1 MKDFFE
7 DLGKR
12 LSETAEAV
20 TAKAGDAIEIQKL
33 KAQIRELARGNAE
46 DLMELGQSI
55 YDRFENG
62 EELDEASKGLC
73 EAIASR
79 KESIEEYENKIEG
92 LKGACE
98 CTRCG
103 KMVAKDMAFCPYCGS
118 PVVEE
123 EDIFEADD
131 LAQEVREEAEEAE
144 ESVTE
149 AAEAAVQTLPLTDT
163 TPCCTNSL
171 ANPPVSHR
179 PANFR
184 RASSLINGVWM
195 VTVRCSFSM
204 VLLPFLVIQL
214 CLQIFHRLFKT
225 CGKWDLF

>member
-20 TAKAGDAIEIQKL
+20 TAKAGDAI
-33 KAQIRELARGNAE
+33 
-46 DLMELGQSI
+46 ELGQSI

-118 PVVEE
+118 PVAEE

-144 ESVTE
+144 ESVAE
-149 AAEAAVQTLPLTDT
+149 AAEAAVE
-163 TPCCTNSL
+163 
-171 ANPPVSHR
+171 A
-179 PANFR
+179 
-184 RASSLINGVWM
+184 
-195 VTVRCSFSM
+195 VTEAAEEAVDAVEES
-204 VLLPFLVIQL
+204 V
-214 CLQIFHRLFKT
+214 KEET
-225 CGKWDLF
+225 EE

>member
-1 MKDFFE
+1 MPWRYCHGICAISCYVEIISASVNGYKNHNME
-7 DLGKR
+7 
-12 LSETAEAV
+12 
-20 TAKAGDAIEIQKL
+20 GDRYEIPGN
-33 KAQIRELARGNAE
+33 RRGNAE

-118 PVVEE
+118 PVTEE

-149 AAEAAVQTLPLTDT
+149 AAEAAVE
-163 TPCCTNSL
+163 
-171 ANPPVSHR
+171 A
-179 PANFR
+179 
-184 RASSLINGVWM
+184 
-195 VTVRCSFSM
+195 VTEAAEEAVDAVEES
-204 VLLPFLVIQL
+204 V
-214 CLQIFHRLFKT
+214 KEET
-225 CGKWDLF
+225 EE

>member
-1 MKDFFE
+1 
-7 DLGKR
+7 
-12 LSETAEAV
+12 
-20 TAKAGDAIEIQKL
+20 
-33 KAQIRELARGNAE
+33 
-46 DLMELGQSI
+46 MELGQSI

-79 KESIEEYENKIEG
+79 KESMEEYENKIEG

-131 LAQEVREEAEEAE
+131 LAQEAREEAEEAE
-144 ESVTE
+144 EIVAE
-149 AAEAAVQTLPLTDT
+149 AAEAAVE
-163 TPCCTNSL
+163 
-171 ANPPVSHR
+171 A
-179 PANFR
+179 
-184 RASSLINGVWM
+184 
-195 VTVRCSFSM
+195 VTEAAEEAVDAVEES
-204 VLLPFLVIQL
+204 V
-214 CLQIFHRLFKT
+214 KEET
-225 CGKWDLF
+225 EE

>member
-62 EELDEASKGLC
+62 EELEFYVLEQTKVNGVTYILVTDS
-73 EAIASR
+73 
-79 KESIEEYENKIEG
+79 EYG
-92 LKGACE
+92 DAE

-118 PVVEE
+118 PVTEE

-149 AAEAAVQTLPLTDT
+149 AAEAAVE
-163 TPCCTNSL
+163 
-171 ANPPVSHR
+171 A
-179 PANFR
+179 
-184 RASSLINGVWM
+184 
-195 VTVRCSFSM
+195 VTEAAEEAVDAVEES
-204 VLLPFLVIQL
+204 V
-214 CLQIFHRLFKT
+214 KEET
-225 CGKWDLF
+225 EE

>member
-92 LKGACE
+92 LKGAC
-98 CTRCG
+98 G

-131 LAQEVREEAEEAE
+131 LAQEAREEAEEAE
-144 ESVTE
+144 EIVAE
-149 AAEAAVQTLPLTDT
+149 AAEAVAEAAEEAVDAVEESVKEETEE
-163 TPCCTNSL
+163 
-171 ANPPVSHR
+171 
-179 PANFR
+179 
-184 RASSLINGVWM
+184 
-195 VTVRCSFSM
+195 
-204 VLLPFLVIQL
+204 
-214 CLQIFHRLFKT
+214 
-225 CGKWDLF
+225 

>member
-73 EAIASR
+73 EAS
-79 KESIEEYENKIEG
+79 
-92 LKGACE
+92 ACE

-118 PVVEE
+118 PVAEE

-144 ESVTE
+144 ESVAE
-149 AAEAAVQTLPLTDT
+149 AAEAAVE
-163 TPCCTNSL
+163 
-171 ANPPVSHR
+171 A
-179 PANFR
+179 
-184 RASSLINGVWM
+184 
-195 VTVRCSFSM
+195 VTEAAEEAVDAVEES
-204 VLLPFLVIQL
+204 V
-214 CLQIFHRLFKT
+214 KEET
-225 CGKWDLF
+225 EE

>member
-73 EAIASR
+73 EAIAR
-79 KESIEEYENKIEG
+79 KAWKSMRIR
-92 LKGACE
+92 LKGSKV
-98 CTRCG
+98 RVSVHG
-103 KMVAKDMAFCPYCGS
+103 VARWLRKIWLSAHT
-118 PVVEE
+118 
-123 EDIFEADD
+123 ADH
-131 LAQEVREEAEEAE
+131 L
-144 ESVTE
+144 
-149 AAEAAVQTLPLTDT
+149 
-163 TPCCTNSL
+163 
-171 ANPPVSHR
+171 
-179 PANFR
+179 
-184 RASSLINGVWM
+184 
-195 VTVRCSFSM
+195 
-204 VLLPFLVIQL
+204 
-214 CLQIFHRLFKT
+214 
-225 CGKWDLF
+225 

>member
-79 KESIEEYENKIEG
+79 KESMEEHENKIVRVSVHG
-92 LKGACE
+92 
-98 CTRCG
+98 
-103 KMVAKDMAFCPYCGS
+103 
-118 PVVEE
+118 VVRWLRK
-123 EDIFEADD
+123 IWLSAHTADH
-131 LAQEVREEAEEAE
+131 L
-144 ESVTE
+144 
-149 AAEAAVQTLPLTDT
+149 
-163 TPCCTNSL
+163 
-171 ANPPVSHR
+171 
-179 PANFR
+179 
-184 RASSLINGVWM
+184 
-195 VTVRCSFSM
+195 
-204 VLLPFLVIQL
+204 
-214 CLQIFHRLFKT
+214 
-225 CGKWDLF
+225 

>member
-118 PVVEE
+118 PV
-123 EDIFEADD
+123 
-131 LAQEVREEAEEAE
+131 AEEAE
-144 ESVTE
+144 ESVAE
-149 AAEAAVQTLPLTDT
+149 AAEAAVE
-163 TPCCTNSL
+163 
-171 ANPPVSHR
+171 A
-179 PANFR
+179 
-184 RASSLINGVWM
+184 
-195 VTVRCSFSM
+195 VTEVAEEAVDAVEES
-204 VLLPFLVIQL
+204 V
-214 CLQIFHRLFKT
+214 KEET
-225 CGKWDLF
+225 EE

>member
-1 MKDFFE
+1 M
-7 DLGKR
+7 
-12 LSETAEAV
+12 

-79 KESIEEYENKIEG
+79 KESMEEYENKIEG

-118 PVVEE
+118 PVAE
-123 EDIFEADD
+123 
-131 LAQEVREEAEEAE
+131 EVREEAEEAE

-149 AAEAAVQTLPLTDT
+149 AAEAAVE
-163 TPCCTNSL
+163 
-171 ANPPVSHR
+171 A
-179 PANFR
+179 
-184 RASSLINGVWM
+184 
-195 VTVRCSFSM
+195 VTEAAEEAVDAVEES
-204 VLLPFLVIQL
+204 V
-214 CLQIFHRLFKT
+214 KEET
-225 CGKWDLF
+225 EE

>member
-12 LSETAEAV
+12 LSETA
-20 TAKAGDAIEIQKL
+20 KAGDVIEIQKL

-118 PVVEE
+118 PVTEE

-131 LAQEVREEAEEAE
+131 LAQEEKRQRKQKRAL
-144 ESVTE
+144 
-149 AAEAAVQTLPLTDT
+149 QRLRKQQLRR
-163 TPCCTNSL
+163 L
-171 ANPPVSHR
+171 LR
-179 PANFR
+179 PQKKQ
-184 RASSLINGVWM
+184 WM
-195 VTVRCSFSM
+195 
-204 VLLPFLVIQL
+204 Q
-214 CLQIFHRLFKT
+214 
-225 CGKWDLF
+225 

>member
-73 EAIASR
+73 EAIAS
-79 KESIEEYENKIEG
+79 IEEYENKIEG

-118 PVVEE
+118 PVTEE

-149 AAEAAVQTLPLTDT
+149 AAEAAVE
-163 TPCCTNSL
+163 
-171 ANPPVSHR
+171 A
-179 PANFR
+179 
-184 RASSLINGVWM
+184 
-195 VTVRCSFSM
+195 VTEAAEEAVDAVEES
-204 VLLPFLVIQL
+204 V
-214 CLQIFHRLFKT
+214 KEET
-225 CGKWDLF
+225 EE